1 MQQINKTGSI
11 HDVTKERIE
20 REARTQSEDAPNGKW
35 VTLTPKIVVKKP
47 LDIDQMKET
56 KIDKEPEEVE
66 KHSVHSEEKE
76 MEAGELMNS
85 VRNEVEKQL
94 NELRQELL
102 FLKREKVKEEQRRM
116 MAEAG
121 VPKVRLLYTSSGNYF
136 LTFCLFLYL

>member
-1 MQQINKTGSI
+1 
-11 HDVTKERIE
+11 
-20 REARTQSEDAPNGKW
+20 
-35 VTLTPKIVVKKP
+35 
-47 LDIDQMKET
+47 
-56 KIDKEPEEVE
+56 
-66 KHSVHSEEKE
+66 

-121 VPKVRLLYTSSGNYF
+121 VPKVRLLYTLSGNYF
-136 LTFCLFLYL
+136 LIFSFAM